1 MVATLD
7 DREGEN
13 SQRKWNI
20 KWFSF
25 FSIHGGRKKKKRGSP
40 SILLSKFHPLRN
52 KKRDFEV
59 ALGIFQLSHFFFRL
73 PVCLF
78 FFCQNVTSLTWE
90 LTCYHLQELVLSS
103 VSFPLPVRAQSTHP
117 VFHFFGP
124 SVCLSTAFS
133 SYSHN
138 IHCVRVHRWTG
149 GRPPPFYCYDL
160 FFFYPFQWTFEM
172 LISTRDKNRR
182 TDNGQGCVQL
192 YPIASDFSFFL
203 SALAD
208 NWLECQLFHE
218 PKTRTSKV
226 RVSSEISHL
235 MRVDWARSCCQ
246 FETQYQQQQQQNKN
260 EQPTT
265 NFGSFSSASPVYAY
279 GQTGRFSG
287 KTISAGSAFK

>member
-1 MVATLD
+1 MVFL
-7 DREGEN
+7 
-13 SQRKWNI
+13 
-20 KWFSF
+20 

-40 SILLSKFHPLRN
+40 SILLSKFHPLK

-59 ALGIFQLSHFFFRL
+59 ARWAFFF
-73 PVCLF
+73 PTFFFAFQCVF

-160 FFFYPFQWTFEM
+160 FF
-172 LISTRDKNRR
+172 STHSNGLLKCSSQHGTK
-182 TDNGQGCVQL
+182 TDGQTTDTAVQL
-192 YPIASDFSFFL
+192 YPIASDFSFF

-246 FETQYQQQQQQNKN
+246 FETQYQQQQQRTANNNKLWFFF
-260 EQPTT
+260 QRFT
-265 NFGSFSSASPVYAY
+265 GVRLRH
-279 GQTGRFSG
+279 TGRFSG

>member
-25 FSIHGGRKKKKRGSP
+25 FPIHGGRKKKKRGSP
-40 SILLSKFHPLRN
+40 SILLSKFHPLR
-52 KKRDFEV
+52 KKIETLKWRWV
-59 ALGIFQLSHFFFRL
+59 FFSF
-73 PVCLF
+73 PTFFSPSSVSF

-160 FFFYPFQWTFEM
+160 FFFLPIPMDFWNAHLNTGQKQTDRQRTRLCTTVPNCIRLLFFFVRPCRQLTGVSVVPRTENADVKSPSLVWDFTFNASR
-172 LISTRDKNRR
+172 LGAI
-182 TDNGQGCVQL
+182 L
-192 YPIASDFSFFL
+192 LPIWNA
-203 SALAD
+203 
-208 NWLECQLFHE
+208 
-218 PKTRTSKV
+218 
-226 RVSSEISHL
+226 I
-235 MRVDWARSCCQ
+235 
-246 FETQYQQQQQQNKN
+246 
-260 EQPTT
+260 PTT
-265 NFGSFSSASPVYAY
+265 TTKQQRAANNKLWFFF
-279 GQTGRFSG
+279 QRFTGVSLRAHW
-287 KTISAGSAFK
+287 TIFWENYLSWECI